1 MKIRCEHNSIRLRIR
16 KSELIQLRNE
26 GWLRT
31 SVHFP
36 DGNELAWEL
45 AISEHSPN
53 LQAEFSGNI
62 IRITLP
68 DEAARHWIE
77 SDQVGLEMHLT
88 SAQGSQLHLLVEKD
102 FPCKDR
108 PEEDKSDFFRELA
121 ETTPPAC

>member
-62 IRITLP
+62 MRITLP
-68 DEAARHWIE
+68 DEAV
-77 SDQVGLEMHLT
+77 DQI
-88 SAQGSQLHLLVEKD
+88 
-102 FPCKDR
+102 PN
-108 PEEDKSDFFRELA
+108 
-121 ETTPPAC
+121 